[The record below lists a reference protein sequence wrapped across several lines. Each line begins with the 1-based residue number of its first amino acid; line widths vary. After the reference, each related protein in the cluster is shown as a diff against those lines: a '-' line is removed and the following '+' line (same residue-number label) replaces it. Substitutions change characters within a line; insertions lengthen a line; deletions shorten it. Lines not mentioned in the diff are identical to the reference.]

1 MNIIHERRAQRA
13 NDILRRPFRI
23 TGLTKFLGSLL
34 ILAVLS
40 TTVQAASVT
49 LAWTRSSDTN
59 VAGYNVYYGGAS
71 GTYTNM
77 VNVGS
82 ATNATI
88 SGLIPGT
95 TYYFAATAYS
105 SSGVGSPFSSEVSY
119 TVPILPGVQLRVTP
133 TRQFILTVNGLIGHT
148 YDIQATQ
155 DFKTWTVIGTV
166 TVGASGSLDFTD
178 TNAASFSRRFY
189 RTSEVS
195 YTVPILPGV
204 QLRITPTRQFILTVN
219 GLIGHTYDIQA
230 TQDFKTWTV
239 IGTVMVGASG
249 SLDFTDTNAASFSR
263 RFYRTSEVSY
273 TVPIL
278 PGVQLRVTPTRQ
290 FILTVNGPIGHT
302 YDIQATQDFKTWTV
316 IGTVTVGASGSLDFT
331 DTNAASFSRRFYRT
345 RG

>member
-204 QLRITPTRQFILTVN
+204 QLR
-219 GLIGHTYDIQA
+219 
-230 TQDFKTWTV
+230 
-239 IGTVMVGASG
+239 
-249 SLDFTDTNAASFSR
+249 
-263 RFYRTSEVSY
+263 
-273 TVPIL
+273 
-278 PGVQLRVTPTRQ
+278 VTPTRQ